1 MVSVRFFDSYD
12 EIEAW
17 TRIHSEGVVL
27 SDKTPLLANLSMQE
41 NIALMDEVHRFVPI
55 KASQTLARRLLAK
68 LNLSHIEGKRVGA
81 CSDFELF
88 ATMLLRAE
96 RMPKDEIFIV
106 LPLSLLGHADAV
118 EQTLALIALLDSP
131 KAISILEL
139 NSNRMHY
146 QGQTCHILD

>member
-1 MVSVRFFDSYD
+1 MVDVRFFDSYD
-12 EIEAW
+12 AIEAW
-17 TRIHSEGVVL
+17 IRIHPEGVVV
-27 SDKTPLLANLSMQE
+27 SDITPLLANLSMRE
-41 NIALMDEVHRFVPI
+41 NIALMDEVHRLMPI
-55 KASQTLARRLLAK
+55 KASQRLASRLLAK
-68 LNLSHIEGKRVGA
+68 LNLSRIENKRVGG

-96 RMPKDEIFIV
+96 RMPKDAIFIV

-118 EQTLALIALLDSP
+118 EQVLTLVTLLDSQ

-146 QGQTCHILD
+146 QGQACHILD